1 MKKMK
6 IHPTKEAFRSNA
18 KSFSVVPVWH
28 EFHADL
34 ETPVSA
40 YLKISARFPEDHFLL
55 ESVEG
60 GEKWA
65 RYSFIGF
72 DPYLRYSADGKS
84 VTIRKGDHVDVRQVE
99 GDPLRELMG
108 ILSGIR
114 YQQAEGLP
122 RLSGG
127 AVGFIGYDY
136 VRHIERIPDT
146 HPPEGTPD
154 ALFLFPSRLVI
165 FDNVKHT
172 ILIVAHGEI
181 DDEGRSKE
189 VYDSCC
195 RAIDEVRGIL
205 QGPLPWS
212 DIRDGAV
219 AEAPSLEVPREEF
232 LSSVRKAKEYIR
244 DGEVIQVVLSNRARI
259 RTGRTPSEVYRL
271 LRALNPSPYMFLLK
285 MGDLSVVGSSPEVL
299 VRLEGDLVQLRPIA
313 GTRPRG
319 GTPDEDRRLEAE
331 LLSDPKEIAEHV
343 MLVDLGRNDVG
354 RVAEW
359 GTVKVDELM
368 GVEKYSHVMHIVS
381 NVVGRLRKGLTA
393 FDVLRASF
401 PAGTVTGAP
410 KVRAMEIIE
419 ELEPFRRGLY
429 AGAVGYFDLQGN
441 MDFCITIRTI
451 LMRRGEAFI
460 QAGAGIVADSDPE
473 KEWEEIRSKARILF
487 RAVGVEEEGGA
498 PW

>member
-1 MKKMK
+1 MK
-6 IHPTKEAFRSNA
+6 ICPTKEEFREHA
-18 KSFSVVPVWH
+18 KTFSVIPVWH

-40 YLKISARFPEDHFLL
+40 YLKIASKFPDDHFLL

-72 DPYLRYSADGKS
+72 DPYLRYRADGKTVS
-84 VTIRKGDHVDVRQVE
+84 IRKGNAESTHPAE
-99 GDPLRELMG
+99 GDPLRELEG
-108 ILSGIR
+108 FLSGIR
-114 YQQAEGLP
+114 YHHAVGLP

-136 VRHIERIPDT
+136 VRHIEKVPDT
-146 HPPEGTPD
+146 HPEEGTPD

-172 ILIVAHGEI
+172 ILIVAHGEVPGAGGA
-181 DDEGRSKE
+181 EEAYGR
-189 VYDSCC
+189 CC
-195 RAIDEVRGIL
+195 RSIEEVRSIL

-212 DIRDGAV
+212 EIPRGREGAEPVFDIPRDA
-219 AEAPSLEVPREEF
+219 F

-244 DGEVIQVVLSNRARI
+244 DGEIIQAVLSNRARMKTD
-259 RTGRTPSEVYRL
+259 RSPAEVYRV
-271 LRALNPSPYMFLLK
+271 LRALNPSPYMYLLK
-285 MGDLSVVGSSPEVL
+285 TGALAVVGSSPEIL
-299 VRLEGDLVQLRPIA
+299 VRLENDLVQLRPIA

-319 GTPDEDRRLEAE
+319 AAPEEDRRLEAE

-359 GTVKVDELM
+359 GSVKVDELM
-368 GVEKYSHVMHIVS
+368 AVERYSHVMHIVS
-381 NVVGRLRKGLTA
+381 NVVGRLRKGLSA
-393 FDVLRASF
+393 FDVLRAAF

-419 ELEPFRRGLY
+419 ELEPFRRGIY
-429 AGAVGYFDLQGN
+429 AGAVGYFDLQGS

-451 LMRRGEAFI
+451 VMRDGEAVI

-473 KEWEEIRSKARILF
+473 KEWEEIRSKARVLF
-487 RAVGVEEEGGA
+487 RAIGAGEGGRGR
-498 PW
+498 P